1 MKHCVNLPNGGKPSP
16 KAASTNNHLKHTNR
30 LSLFAT
36 GQNTKI
42 ALKRRANSLSLQH
55 VNFILRMV
63 RGNLKSSIIFFQE
76 LLWNQHNSNL
86 KLNHKPSLKHNSNKN
101 RIGNAL
107 AWIFL
112 KPSSWQSSYIG
123 PRTIG
128 RSSTIPMKSFK
139 HNKQGN

>member
-1 MKHCVNLPNGGKPSP
+1 MKHCVNLPTGGKTSP
-16 KAASTNNHLKHTNR
+16 KAASTNNHLKPANR

-36 GQNTKI
+36 GQNMKT

-55 VNFILRMV
+55 VNSILRMV

-86 KLNHKPSLKHNSNKN
+86 KLNHKPSLKRNSNKN
-101 RIGNAL
+101 RIGNAS

-112 KPSSWQSSYIG
+112 KRSFWQSSYISVSMHYL
-123 PRTIG
+123 RVCVW
-128 RSSTIPMKSFK
+128 MVLV
-139 HNKQGN
+139 